1 MGSLFNL
8 YHVSTYMDV
17 VMNLTAEAKQVK
29 YLKKKVFLYKKI
41 INFCIFLKKWISSNF
56 TSDTVLDIVQP
67 VPAEGNPIPDPEFY
81 RRWERSNLGQVFFF
95 KDVITQGHCFFCAF
109 HSSLFLLFF
118 LSFLFSFG
126 SFISFNLV

>member
-95 KDVITQGHCFFCAF
+95 KDVITQGHCFFF
-109 HSSLFLLFF
+109 VPSGLFSLFLI
-118 LSFLFSFG
+118 LSFLVRFF
-126 SFISFNLV
+126 